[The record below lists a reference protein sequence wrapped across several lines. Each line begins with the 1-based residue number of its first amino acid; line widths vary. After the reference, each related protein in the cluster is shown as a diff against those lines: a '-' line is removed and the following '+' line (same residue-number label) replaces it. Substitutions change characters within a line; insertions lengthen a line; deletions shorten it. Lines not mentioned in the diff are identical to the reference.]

1 VTGFFEKVPR
11 NNDLSVTGHVA
22 IACFLGALHET
33 MRTSLVRMHAEK
45 SCNGHDLRQAWHE
58 RMEKHRLGG
67 FRQEFFAEVIS
78 EAEKVLNRFV
88 MYFILLTTW

>member
-1 VTGFFEKVPR
+1 MTGFFEKVPR

-33 MRTSLVRMHAEK
+33 MRASLVRMHEEK

-58 RMEKHRLGG
+58 RMEKNRRGD
-67 FRQEFFAEVIS
+67 FRREFFAEVIS
-78 EAEKVLNRFV
+78 AAEKAIDRFV
-88 MYFILLTTW
+88 MYFILLTTC

>member
-1 VTGFFEKVPR
+1 
-11 NNDLSVTGHVA
+11 
-22 IACFLGALHET
+22 
-33 MRTSLVRMHAEK
+33 MRASLVRMYAEK

-58 RMEKHRLGG
+58 RMETNRRGG

-78 EAEKVLNRFV
+78 ETERAINRFV